1 MPFPNIYR
9 DALSGNAGR
18 SRSRRWLFSQWPFGQ
33 WPWPKGHL
41 RFAQRVAALLM
52 VVLLLFSVGC
62 RHPRNVGSNQ
72 RGVYHIV
79 KRHQTF
85 WRICKTYGVDME
97 EVARINGIKDKT
109 KIKVGQRIFIPGAR
123 RVLKVDIYVEDVTAG
138 GRATAVRYEKGRFV
152 WPVEGQ
158 VMATFHTNATAEKR
172 RHDGI
177 DISAPAGTTVRAADS
192 GKVVYSDNKM
202 RGYGNLIIIEHGDH
216 FFTIYAHNEEN
227 LVKEEVPVKQGDA
240 IARVGKTGSAT
251 GPHLHFE
258 IRKGSTLL
266 DPSKF
271 LP

>member
-1 MPFPNIYR
+1 MHC
-9 DALSGNAGR
+9 
-18 SRSRRWLFSQWPFGQ
+18 
-33 WPWPKGHL
+33 PKISSHDSATCHPLHGKTG
-41 RFAQRVAALLM
+41 RFAAICM
-52 VVLLLFSVGC
+52 VLLVLVSVGC
-62 RHPRNVGSNQ
+62 RHPRGVGHAQ
-72 RGVYHIV
+72 RGVYHTV
-79 KRHQTF
+79 KPHQTF

-109 KIKVGQRIFIPGAR
+109 KIEVGQRIFIPGAT

-138 GRATAVRYEKGRFV
+138 EKATAVTYEKGRFI

-158 VMATFHTNATAEKR
+158 VTASFNAKETKENQRWPFGQR

-177 DISAPAGTTVRAADS
+177 DISALTGTTVQAADS

-202 RGYGNLIIIEHGDH
+202 KGYGNLIIIEHQDH

-227 LVKEEVPVKQGDA
+227 MVKEEVLVKQGDA
-240 IARVGKTGSAT
+240 IAKVGMTGSAT

-258 IRKGSTLL
+258 IRKGSTPL
-266 DPSKF
+266 DPMRF